1 MPGVVMMESGA
12 SHFQSTNHHRNNGTL
27 TNGARDSPNGLV
39 SPAGNQTTTATGTNA
54 VLNGNTTNTDGS
66 QSPAPFT
73 SRMNDLPDEI
83 QHITQGFVPLS
94 LLISR
99 LAQQTH
105 NQLGDEI
112 MALAK
117 MPMPLSAMNGNI
129 VGADVSSDDNS
140 PDNINKKVRI
150 LNFVQ
155 ERHGEW
161 VKALVIANW
170 SRKAEPVSKLID
182 LMHHINKTRAI
193 YQGSLDYMINIKR
206 DLTYARIPNPDLRT
220 ALQVLSTGQAPWM
233 PELNYIQPPQITP
246 EEQMR
251 WIENLNTLL
260 SIRLNLEDHENI
272 PEQFQDFEIAS
283 GRVTFKVPGEFE
295 VDLTIADEDP
305 EKQFWFIDFRF
316 AFQPAPSE
324 LTDRLRDFLEW
335 KVNEALQK
343 DGLIGCYKFL
353 HEFVLTHKITEYV
366 RQAMDLSKGRW
377 ADMLEVERLRRA
389 MAIHYWSGRQPLDGP
404 QSYIIMGVSS
414 GTISG
419 SAPSRSIRS
428 RLTLRWFRDGIEV
441 KDVQFPLDD
450 KTISTEILLNR
461 VIGKH
466 IEHILKNFHDAMKS
480 QGRFLRREAGLGINI
495 VHDNPGE
502 SAFTMQLSHEQYLN
516 IKVAPITG
524 TLLAIPQS
532 RGHIDLQSQLN
543 KETRRPITEQ
553 VALLERFRCYF
564 MEDELNR
571 RGKSRGWSVCNPHP
585 VKPEETRQFL
595 GTRGGYQL
603 IWLRRR
609 GLPDNWYIMVS
620 QSLGGDQWW
629 LTEVVKPSG
638 SAKITTHARLPLSPS
653 TPRYSDKFFAELT
666 FFSSAIMSQIGI
678 LGAMHKE
685 RIKYGIQDRINPM
698 LPPNMKVPSIHVKLS
713 EILGR
718 HHAHVSKNISSWAFD
733 FVEINVKNIEHRL
746 EKLPGPTVGPG
757 SGSND
762 EKTAPLA
769 LEQHHYNIVVDARVK
784 VADPSRFGP
793 LKGNVE
799 RDVAFNERLGVFAFI
814 IEAKVGSSILD
825 TLAHRLQALGR
836 LASSIDTIRQSRR
849 DVQCEEITLN
859 NVKFS
864 YTGQTRP
871 ASIEAQQNVQRWTA
885 SLDLQTDN
893 MKLILGRGNP
903 QIRATEQFNKLI
915 NSKEAFKGV
924 PWFLSITLPIHR
936 ALNSVEQAW
945 EPLTMT
951 NQCHVNVSV
960 ISLDCY
966 TVQYML
972 GPAKDMSRRLTL
984 YIKLQNHNVK
994 PEWHIYR
1001 EEIGTN
1007 KQPEDEF
1014 QKVLQKLWMSDKRV
1028 WRYLGASVAADAA
1041 NGAEILI
1048 KAIDEAIRPLAVV
1061 KSPSV
1066 SKQSQPKAATAKNLI
1081 FLVHVVL
1088 SSTSSSVN
1096 ASPIPPSVRK
1106 EDAVALL
1113 HDHEFFL
1120 LCDPHHSAH
1129 KTLPQPPETENEPAS
1144 VDVARKHFKL
1154 PEALT
1159 PLTATGTHQGP
1170 GPVVKIYEVVDH
1182 MPNPVWSSNVVSRE
1196 EFVDHDEGIWVRI
1209 RSPLGVV
1216 METRWSVRENS
1227 GALELVEDVL
1237 INCSRLVIGIVKGQ
1251 VENNWK
1257 GIHKQIDR

>member
-1 MPGVVMMESGA
+1 MPGVVIMESGA
-12 SHFQSTNHHRNNGTL
+12 SHFQSANHHHNNGTL
-27 TNGARDSPNGLV
+27 TNGVRDSPNGFV
-39 SPAGNQTTTATGTNA
+39 SHSENQVAADSN
-54 VLNGNTTNTDGS
+54 LMPNGNTTNAGGS

-94 LLISR
+94 VLLSR

-117 MPMPLSAMNGNI
+117 MPMPLSAMNGNTI
-129 VGADVSSDDNS
+129 GADVSSDDSS
-140 PDNINKKVRI
+140 PENLNKKVR
-150 LNFVQ
+150 LLKFVQ

-246 EEQMR
+246 QEQMR

-272 PEQFQDFEIAS
+272 PEQFRDFEIDS

-316 AFQPAPSE
+316 AFQPTPSE
-324 LTDRLRDFLEW
+324 LSDRLRDFLEW

-389 MAIHYWSGRQPLDGP
+389 MAIHYWSGRQSPDGP

-414 GTISG
+414 GKPSG
-419 SAPSRSIRS
+419 SAPSRSICS

-450 KTISTEILLNR
+450 TTISTEALLNR

-466 IEHILKNFHDAMKS
+466 IEHILRKFHDAMKS
-480 QGRFLRREAGLGINI
+480 QGRFLRREASLGINI
-495 VHDNPGE
+495 VGDNPGE
-502 SAFTMQLSHEQYLN
+502 SSLTMQLSYQQDLT

-524 TLLAIPQS
+524 TLLAIPLAIPQS
-532 RGHIDLQSQLN
+532 RGNFDLQNQLN
-543 KETRRPITEQ
+543 KETRRTITDQ

-564 MEDELNR
+564 VEDELNR

-585 VKPEETRQFL
+585 VKHEETRQFL
-595 GTRGGYQL
+595 GTRGNYQL
-603 IWLRRR
+603 IWLMRR
-609 GLPDNWYIMVS
+609 GLPDNWYIVVAQNLS
-620 QSLGGDQWW
+620 GDQWW
-629 LTEVVKPSG
+629 LAEVVKQSG
-638 SAKITTHARLPLSPS
+638 TGKITTHARLPLSPS
-653 TPRYSDKFFAELT
+653 TPRHSDKFFAELT

-685 RIKYGIQDRINPM
+685 KIKYGIQDRINPM
-698 LPPNMKVPSIHVKLS
+698 LPPNMKVPSIRVRLS

-718 HHAHVSKNISSWAFD
+718 QHSHTSKNISWAFD
-733 FVEINVKNIEHRL
+733 FVEINVKSIENRPPQ
-746 EKLPGPTVGPG
+746 LPGPASGPG
-757 SGSND
+757 SAGND
-762 EKTAPLA
+762 EQTVPVAS
-769 LEQHHYNIVVDARVK
+769 EQQRYNIVVDARVK

-814 IEAKVGSSILD
+814 IEAEVGSSILD

-859 NVKFS
+859 NVRFS
-864 YTGQTRP
+864 YTDQARP
-871 ASIEAQQNVQRWTA
+871 ASIGAQHNVQRWTA

-893 MKLILGRGNP
+893 MKLILDPGNP

-915 NSKEAFKGV
+915 NSKEGFKGV

-936 ALNSVEQAW
+936 ALISVEQAW

-951 NQCHVNVSV
+951 SQCRVNVSV

-972 GPAKDMSRRLTL
+972 SLGKDVGRRLTL

-994 PEWHIYR
+994 PEWHVYR
-1001 EEIGTN
+1001 EEIGSN

-1014 QKVLQKLWMSDKRV
+1014 QKVLQKLWTSDKRV
-1028 WRYLGASVAADAA
+1028 WRSLGASVAADVT
-1041 NGAEILI
+1041 NGAEPLI
-1048 KAIDEAIRPLAVV
+1048 KAIDEAIRSLATV

-1066 SKQSQPKAATAKNLI
+1066 SKQSHPKAAMAKN
-1081 FLVHVVL
+1081 V
-1088 SSTSSSVN
+1088 SQNKSAG
-1096 ASPIPPSVRK
+1096 ASKPR
-1106 EDAVALL
+1106 
-1113 HDHEFFL
+1113 
-1120 LCDPHHSAH
+1120 
-1129 KTLPQPPETENEPAS
+1129 PQQT
-1144 VDVARKHFKL
+1144 
-1154 PEALT
+1154 
-1159 PLTATGTHQGP
+1159 
-1170 GPVVKIYEVVDH
+1170 GPV
-1182 MPNPVWSSNVVSRE
+1182 
-1196 EFVDHDEGIWVRI
+1196 
-1209 RSPLGVV
+1209 
-1216 METRWSVRENS
+1216 
-1227 GALELVEDVL
+1227 
-1237 INCSRLVIGIVKGQ
+1237 GQ
-1251 VENNWK
+1251 VV
-1257 GIHKQIDR
+1257 ISLDD

>member
-1 MPGVVMMESGA
+1 MPGVIMMESGA

-39 SPAGNQTTTATGTNA
+39 SHAENQSAAGTNA
-54 VLNGNTTNTDGS
+54 VLNGNASDS

-94 LLISR
+94 VLLSR

-105 NQLGDEI
+105 NQIGDEI

-117 MPMPLSAMNGNI
+117 MPVPSSTMNGNTLS
-129 VGADVSSDDNS
+129 ADTSDDNS
-140 PDNINKKVRI
+140 PDNLNKKVRL

-182 LMHHINKTRAI
+182 LMHHINKTRAT

-220 ALQVLSTGQAPWM
+220 ALQVLSTGQSPWM
-233 PELNYIQPPQITP
+233 PELNYIQPRQITP
-246 EEQMR
+246 EEKMR

-272 PEQFQDFEIAS
+272 PEQFQDFEINS

-324 LTDRLRDFLEW
+324 LSDRLRDFLEW
-335 KVNEALQK
+335 KVNEALQR

-353 HEFVLTHKITEYV
+353 HEFILTHKITEYV

-404 QSYIIMGVSS
+404 QSYIIIGVSS
-414 GTISG
+414 GNIPG
-419 SAPSRSIRS
+419 LVPSRSISS

-441 KDVQFPLDD
+441 KDAQFPLDNE
-450 KTISTEILLNR
+450 TISTEILLNQ

-466 IEHILKNFHDAMKS
+466 IEHILRKFHDAMKS
-480 QGRFLRREAGLGINI
+480 QGRFLRREASLGISI
-495 VHDNPGE
+495 GESTPGE
-502 SAFTMQLSHEQYLN
+502 SALTMQLSHEQYLN
-516 IKVAPITG
+516 IKIAPITG
-524 TLLAIPQS
+524 TFLAIPQS
-532 RGHIDLQSQLN
+532 RGSFDLQSQLN
-543 KETRRPITEQ
+543 KDVRRPITEQ
-553 VALLERFRCYF
+553 VALLERFRCF
-564 MEDELNR
+564 FVEDELNR

-585 VKPEETRQFL
+585 AKHEETRQFL
-595 GTRGGYQL
+595 GTRGSYQL
-603 IWLRRR
+603 IWLLRR
-609 GLPDNWYIMVS
+609 GLPDNWYIMVG
-620 QSLGGDQWW
+620 QSLSGDQWC
-629 LTEVVKPSG
+629 LAEVVKSSG
-638 SAKITTHARLPLSPS
+638 NAKITTHARLPLSPS

-666 FFSSAIMSQIGI
+666 FFSSAVMSQIGI

-698 LPPNMKVPSIHVKLS
+698 LPPNMKVPSIHVRLS

-718 HHAHVSKNISSWAFD
+718 HHPHVNKNISSWAFD
-733 FVEINVKNIEHRL
+733 FVEINVKNIETRL
-746 EKLPGPTVGPG
+746 PQLPGLTVDPG
-757 SGSND
+757 SGSKD
-762 EKTAPLA
+762 EGSAPSA
-769 LEQHHYNIVVDARVK
+769 LEQHRYNIVVDARVK
-784 VADPSRFGP
+784 VADPSRFGL

-814 IEAKVGSSILD
+814 IEVEVGSSILD
-825 TLAHRLQALGR
+825 MLTHRLQALGR
-836 LASSIDTIRQSRR
+836 LAGSIDTIRQSRR
-849 DVQCEEITLN
+849 DIQCEEITLN

-864 YTGQTRP
+864 YTDQARP
-871 ASIEAQQNVQRWTA
+871 ASIKTQQNVQRWAA

-893 MKLILGRGNP
+893 MKLILDLGNP

-915 NSKEAFKGV
+915 NSNEGFKGV

-936 ALNSVEQAW
+936 ALNLVEKAW
-945 EPLTMT
+945 EPLIMT
-951 NQCHVNVSV
+951 GQCRVNVSV

-966 TVQYML
+966 TVQYIL
-972 GPAKDMSRRLTL
+972 GSVKDVGRRLTL
-984 YIKLQNHNVK
+984 YIKVQNHNVK
-994 PEWHIYR
+994 PECHIYR
-1001 EEIGTN
+1001 EEIGPN

-1028 WRYLGASVAADAA
+1028 WRYLGASVAADVTSAA
-1041 NGAEILI
+1041 EQLI
-1048 KAIDEAIRPLAVV
+1048 KATDEAVRPLAAVR
-1061 KSPSV
+1061 SPSV
-1066 SKQSQPKAATAKNLI
+1066 SKQSQPKAATAKN
-1081 FLVHVVL
+1081 V
-1088 SSTSSSVN
+1088 SQNKTAGASKPRPQQTGSV
-1096 ASPIPPSVRK
+1096 
-1106 EDAVALL
+1106 
-1113 HDHEFFL
+1113 
-1120 LCDPHHSAH
+1120 
-1129 KTLPQPPETENEPAS
+1129 
-1144 VDVARKHFKL
+1144 
-1154 PEALT
+1154 
-1159 PLTATGTHQGP
+1159 
-1170 GPVVKIYEVVDH
+1170 
-1182 MPNPVWSSNVVSRE
+1182 
-1196 EFVDHDEGIWVRI
+1196 
-1209 RSPLGVV
+1209 
-1216 METRWSVRENS
+1216 
-1227 GALELVEDVL
+1227 
-1237 INCSRLVIGIVKGQ
+1237 GQ
-1251 VENNWK
+1251 VV
-1257 GIHKQIDR
+1257 ISLDD